1 MAETKKETAK
11 KETFENKLKKMENIS
26 KLLQNPDTE
35 LEKAVDL
42 YEEGM
47 KIAKE
52 LDTQLTAIERRIEI
66 VTSSCDEEQI
76 ITEPYK

>member
-1 MAETKKETAK
+1 MSEKKND
-11 KETFENKLKKMENIS
+11 TFENKLKKMESIS
-26 KLLQNPDTE
+26 KQLQNSETE

-52 LDTQLTAIERRIEI
+52 LDDELSKIERRIEI
-66 VTSSCDEEQI
+66 VTSSSDENQI